1 MAIRLILILIS
12 TTKVNNLFLSIFLIS
27 IQVDSQYRLANEPLM
42 YKVYVFV
49 GVRLFVN
56 NILIGTTI

>member
-49 GVRLFVN
+49 GVGLFVN